1 MEAFLKLKLV
11 GIITSNFATFIEK
24 ATACNLGISP
34 LRLFLFVSDENNF
47 MYFLIQI
54 MPYLVMSWTML
65 SSMMNL
71 GVS

>member
-11 GIITSNFATFIEK
+11 GIITSDFATVQSLKKLPHPI
-24 ATACNLGISP
+24 
-34 LRLFLFVSDENNF
+34 RLFLFVSNENNF

-54 MPYLVMSWTML
+54 MPYLVMSWTRL
-65 SSMMNL
+65 LSMMNL